1 MATTNKAA
9 CCDPDKATH
18 SVRICRI
25 HDTSRREQVADRV
38 VVEEPITIMVQKV
51 GSFTVMGTP
60 SDIEALAV
68 GFVFSEGM
76 IRDAREVVAIE
87 TKKELPNVVGLELQ
101 CPSQSGIARNMVV
114 ASSCGMCG
122 VRNIRKMLED
132 IPPCSHSLEVPE
144 TLPSEITG
152 KLRAMQQTFSLT
164 GSSHAA
170 ALFDHTGA
178 IIAFAEDVGR
188 HNAMDKA
195 VGKCLLAG
203 DKPQGCGAVLS
214 GRVSLDIVTKAARAG
229 IELIVAVSG
238 VSSSAVAAAQRWNIT
253 LCGFVRQ
260 GKMNV
265 YTEPARILVGN
276 HGRCANAG

>member
-1 MATTNKAA
+1 MATTNEAA
-9 CCDPDKATH
+9 CCEPDKATH

-25 HDTSRREQVADRV
+25 HGTSRREQVADRV
-38 VVEEPITIMVQKV
+38 VVEEPLTIMVQKV

-76 IRDAREVVAIE
+76 IRDAKEVVAIE
-87 TKKELPNVVGLELQ
+87 TKKELPNVVGLELR
-101 CPSQSGIARNMVV
+101 CPSQLGIARNMVV

-122 VRNIRKMLED
+122 VRNIRKMLAD
-132 IPPCSHSLEVPE
+132 IPPCRHSLEVAE
-144 TLPSEITG
+144 TLPSEITR
-152 KLRAMQQTFSLT
+152 KLRTMQETFALT

-170 ALFDHTGA
+170 ALFDSTGA
-178 IIAFAEDVGR
+178 IVAFAEDVGR

-203 DKPQGCGAVLS
+203 GMPQGCGAVLS

-238 VSSSAVAAAQRWNIT
+238 VSSSAITAARQWNIT

-265 YTEPARILVGN
+265 YTEPARIRIGN
-276 HGRCANAG
+276 HRRCAHAG